1 MNRGGKGGENSL
13 LEMLNLLLLDG
24 MKASDKCRR
33 LEKDF
38 GIAMY
43 EEIPKELLDMCNL
56 SEGVYERGIE
66 WKAMDTAR
74 NLIAMNALTHGQ
86 IAQAVGLPLE
96 QVEELARQA
105 GAGILP
111 SAPAAG
117 GHSRS
122 RP

>member
-1 MNRGGKGGENSL
+1 
-13 LEMLNLLLLDG
+13 MLNLLLLDG

-33 LEKDF
+33 LERDF

-43 EEIPKELLDMCNL
+43 EEIPKEVLDMCNL

-117 GHSRS
+117 GHSLS